1 MEETRQ
7 ETAEVENSEEQE
19 SPVTK
24 ERLIAQC
31 AYIIEELQ
39 NKYLPNRE
47 MSLAITKLQE
57 AGMWMIHI
65 DDKQYDKVLNPGK

>member
-1 MEETRQ
+1 MEETRK
-7 ETAEVENSEEQE
+7 ETAEVENSEDRE

-31 AYIIEELQ
+31 AIIIEELQ
-39 NKYLPNRE
+39 DKYFPNRE

-57 AGMWMIHI
+57 AAMWMIHI
-65 DDKQYDKVLNPGK
+65 DDKQYDKVPNSEK